1 MVIMD
6 ITDSR
11 QQLILVV
18 RSVRWKDVQ
27 RQEDIHMM
35 AVNTAGMIMKVTTV
49 MVLVQS
55 FIAVDTADMAVIVKD
70 DRSPSGSWMKN
81 DHFLCRKFSGKSA

>member
-1 MVIMD
+1 
-6 ITDSR
+6 
-11 QQLILVV
+11 
-18 RSVRWKDVQ
+18 
-27 RQEDIHMM
+27 MM

-70 DRSPSGSWMKN
+70 DRSPSGSWMGN